1 MNLQKQERSLL
12 LNENKGMEK
21 IVLGIFS
28 HPDDAEMMCAGTL
41 SLLGKAGWEIHIA
54 TMAPGDKGTA
64 EYSREEISKIRR
76 AEAIR
81 AAGIISATYHC
92 LELEDVY
99 ILYDRVS
106 INRTTALIRN
116 IKPSVVF
123 TASPNDYMA
132 DHELTSM
139 IVQTACFASGIKN
152 MEVDSTPFEPVPYL
166 YYCDPMEGKDIFGKA
181 VVPSMYA
188 DITVE
193 IKVKEQMLARHESQR
208 NWLLT
213 HHKVDE
219 YILAMKR
226 FANVRGQEIGVE
238 YAEGFRQ
245 HLGHG
250 FPQDNILYDIL
261 DRNLI
266 IK

>member
-1 MNLQKQERSLL
+1 
-12 LNENKGMEK
+12 MEK
-21 IVLGIFS
+21 IALGIFS

-41 SLLGKAGWEIHIA
+41 SLYRKAGWEVHIA

-76 AEAIR
+76 AEAAR
-81 AAGIISATYHC
+81 AADVIGAAYHC

-99 ILYDRVS
+99 ILYDRDA
-106 INRTTALIRN
+106 INRTTGLIRM
-116 IKPSVVF
+116 IHPSVVF
-123 TASPNDYMA
+123 TASPNDYMV

-152 MEVDSTPFEPVPYL
+152 MEVDIAPFEPVPHL
-166 YYCDPMEGKDIFGKA
+166 YYCDPMEGKDIFGKK
-181 VVPSMYA
+181 VISSIYV
-188 DITVE
+188 DISSE
-193 IKVKEQMLARHESQR
+193 IEVKEKMLGRHESQR

-226 FANVRGQEIGVE
+226 FASEKGKEAGKDF
-238 YAEGFRQ
+238 AEGFRQ

-250 FPQDNILYDIL
+250 FPQNNILEQIL
-261 DRNLI
+261 GELVI
-266 IK
+266 INK

>member
-1 MNLQKQERSLL
+1 
-12 LNENKGMEK
+12 MEK
-21 IVLGIFS
+21 IALGIFS

-41 SLLGKAGWEIHIA
+41 SLLRKAGWEVHIA

-64 EYSREEISKIRR
+64 EYSREEISRIRR
-76 AEAIR
+76 AEAAR
-81 AAGIISATYHC
+81 AAEVIGAAYHC

-99 ILYDRVS
+99 ILYDRDS
-106 INRTTALIRN
+106 INRTTGLIRM
-116 IKPSVVF
+116 IKPSLVF
-123 TASPNDYMA
+123 TASPNDYMV

-152 MEVDSTPFEPVPYL
+152 MEVGITPYEPVPYL
-166 YYCDPMEGKDIFGKA
+166 YYCDPMEGKDIFGDA
-181 VVPSMYA
+181 VDPSIYVN
-188 DITVE
+188 ISSE
-193 IKVKEQMLARHESQR
+193 IEVKEKMLARHESQR

-226 FANVRGQEIGVE
+226 FAAERGLGAGTD

-250 FPQDNILYDIL
+250 FPQDNILKNIL
-261 DRNLI
+261 GEIVLI
-266 IK
+266 KKIKR